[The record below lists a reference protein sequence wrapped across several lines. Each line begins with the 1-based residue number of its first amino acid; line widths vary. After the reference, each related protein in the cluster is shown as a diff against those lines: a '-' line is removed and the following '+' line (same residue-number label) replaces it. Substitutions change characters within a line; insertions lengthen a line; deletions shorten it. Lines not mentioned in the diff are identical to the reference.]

1 VQVREDI
8 LEHRS
13 AARSANDTLL
23 RERNAIHSSDRA
35 INDVLGQ
42 AEAARSNLNA
52 QRAIFNSVGTR
63 LGLLSD
69 VAPKINSLIGT
80 IGRRKSRDKMIL
92 GVVVGCCMSLLL
104 LYSMS

>member
-1 VQVREDI
+1 M
-8 LEHRS
+8 
-13 AARSANDTLL
+13 L
-23 RERNAIHSSDRA
+23 RERNAIHGSDRA

-52 QRAIFNSVGTR
+52 QRAVFHSVRSR

-69 VAPKINSLIGT
+69 VAPKINSLIGS
-80 IGRRKSRDKMIL
+80 IGRRKWRDKMIL
-92 GVVVGCCMSLLL
+92 GVVVGCCTSLLL